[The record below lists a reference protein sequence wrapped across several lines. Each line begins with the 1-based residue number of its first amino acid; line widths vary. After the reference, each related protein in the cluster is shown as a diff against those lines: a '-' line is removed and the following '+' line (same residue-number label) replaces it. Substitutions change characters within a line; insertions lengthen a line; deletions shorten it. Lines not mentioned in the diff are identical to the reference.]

1 MTMPRIMSLATA
13 LLIGLGPAAPP
24 ATDARA
30 AGDTGIIDVRALVGR
45 GRASIGSQVVVLVR
59 IQNAASVG
67 SVPFTLRFDPRILEF
82 VPAGAVEGDFLRQNG
97 AQTVVIAAPVA
108 GEGGTTGARAE
119 IAVGLSR
126 LGGSGVTGRGTLCRL
141 TFRAR
146 APGTASFE
154 FARAR
159 VLDASATAL
168 PSRFTGATVTVRETR
183 R

>member
-1 MTMPRIMSLATA
+1 MTSRRILSLATA

-24 ATDARA
+24 ATDA
-30 AGDTGIIDVRALVGR
+30 AGDAGIVDVRALVGR
-45 GRASIGSQVVVLVR
+45 GRPTIGSQVVVLVR

-67 SVPFTLRFDPRILEF
+67 SVPFTLRFDPTILEF
-82 VPAGAVEGDFLRQNG
+82 VPGAAAEGDFLHQDG
-97 AQTVVIAAPVA
+97 AQTVFIAAPVTDERGVADGRA
-108 GEGGTTGARAE
+108 G

-126 LGGSGVTGRGTLCRL
+126 LETSGVTGRGTLCRL
-141 TFRAR
+141 IFRAK
-146 APGTASFE
+146 AAGTTSLE